1 MLSKAMAIPYLTLSD
16 LQPRMR
22 AIYIVA
28 LVVDKSDPEYINDK
42 LHAVATLEDH
52 TGRVS
57 LNLWRQ
63 QVDQVDVGDVIRI
76 KDGFTRIWD
85 DRLEVSTWQDIEVL

>member
-1 MLSKAMAIPYLTLSD
+1 MAIPYLNITD

-22 AIYIVA
+22 AINIVA
-28 LVVDKSDPEYINDK
+28 LVVEISNPEFINDK

-52 TGRVS
+52 TGRVI

-63 QVDQVDVGDVIRI
+63 QVDQVDIGDVVRI
-76 KDGFTRIWD
+76 KDAFTRIWD
-85 DRLEVSTWQDIEVL
+85 DQLEVSTWQDIEVL